1 MLSGTMSCGEPGQ
14 PAPARISRAMAL
26 TQWLMSAKCWFMA
39 SLLTGGM
46 TRPVPRAG
54 QFSTISDGAEP
65 SAGHSN
71 RLRLPEP
78 LAGFAQLNRRSR
90 RMRGRVPRAAQMPWL
105 SAGGLRQGVQGAKRF
120 GMVHGGFIL
129 KPDFDRPASSGGI
142 AVRASPAKFFEKPAV
157 PQDRFAGARDAPACG

>member
-1 MLSGTMSCGEPGQ
+1 MKLPFISWGQVLGPSLGAEFGEV
-14 PAPARISRAMAL
+14 AAM
-26 TQWLMSAKCWFMA
+26 
-39 SLLTGGM
+39 LTGGM

-54 QFSTISDGAEP
+54 KSSTSSDGAEP

-78 LAGFAQLNRRSR
+78 LAGFAHVNRRSR
-90 RMRGRVPRAAQMPWL
+90 RMRGRVPRVAQMPWL

-129 KPDFDRPASSGGI
+129 KPDFGRPAGKLPRD
-142 AVRASPAKFFEKPAV
+142 RA
-157 PQDRFAGARDAPACG
+157 ARQFSEVF